1 MNVKIKETEKY
12 KWIYQEEYDNWFK
25 NRDSINNASIYHFV
39 AEILNNE
46 LCNQYNYF
54 NHSKHLSIFMN
65 NNGIYNSNRRNTNKN
80 VFVTS
85 GVVFSNN
92 HYRVVAQNLHNY
104 DLIVLQVID
113 KETNNIKFLV
123 KESEIKSGIIKELKT
138 TINSNGFN
146 SRKDIIVLDTLSDF
160 IETFEIDDN
169 ISFDKV
175 QEEYCKEHFEE
186 TLLLLKEAVNSTKFE
201 ELGAISEQLTLVE
214 ESNEN
219 NNELD

>member
-25 NRDSINNASIYHFV
+25 NRDSINNANIYHFV
-39 AEILNNE
+39 AEILNNKV
-46 LCNQYNYF
+46 CDTYSYF

-65 NNGIYNSNRRNTNKN
+65 NNGIYNSRRRNTNKN

-92 HYRVVAQNLHNY
+92 HYEHAINLHNY

-138 TINSNGFN
+138 TINSNRFN
-146 SRKDIIVLDTLSDF
+146 SRKDVIVLDTLSDF

-186 TLLLLKEAVNSTKFE
+186 TLLLLKEAVKSTKSE
-201 ELGAISEQLTLVE
+201 ELESTSEQLTLVE